1 MGFELFNLD
10 VQLFSYYFK
19 YNAIKYNALN
29 Y

>member
-10 VQLFSYYFK
+10 MHLFSYYFK
-19 YNAIKYNALN
+19 YNAIKYDVLN